1 MKHRSLARQ
10 SGFTLVEIAIVLVI
24 IGLLLGG
31 VLKGQELIENAK
43 VKNAVNDVNGVTA
56 AYNGYLDRF
65 KRLPGDDGPTGTL
78 SARGGAWAPVAPAA
92 ALGAGNNDGVL
103 AITAAQAFTGAGE
116 GAAFWQHLKAAG
128 FVAGN
133 PADAAAAALPRNAF
147 NGLMGV
153 FNNAGVG
160 GATPVVPVTGA
171 PNGLAVCLGQVPGK
185 AARQL
190 DVQLDDGVVGTGSV
204 RATLGVS
211 GTNTV
216 PAAAAAAAYNDDQQY
231 TVCKTL

>member
-1 MKHRSLARQ
+1 MKSMSLRGSRKGQ

-43 VKNAVNDVNGVTA
+43 VKNAVNDLNGVTA

-65 KRLPGDDGPTGTL
+65 KRIPGDDGPALVNLT
-78 SARGGAWAPVAPAA
+78 ARGGAWVNVTAF
-92 ALGAGNNDGVL
+92 GNNDGSL
-103 AITAAQAFTGAGE
+103 AITALQTFTGAGE

-128 FVAGN
+128 FLAGN
-133 PADAAAAALPRNAF
+133 PADAGLNAMPRNAF

-153 FNNAGVG
+153 FNNS
-160 GATPVVPVTGA
+160 GAAPVTGA
-171 PNGLAVCLGQVPGK
+171 PTGMVICLGQIPGK

-190 DVQLDDGVVGTGSV
+190 DTQLDDGVVGTGSV
-204 RATLGVS
+204 RATLS
-211 GTNTV
+211 TAAGTNMI
-216 PAAAAAAAYNDDQQY
+216 PAVAAAAAYTDDSQY

>member
-65 KRLPGDDGPTGTL
+65 KRIPGDDAGPGTAAVGL
-78 SARGGAWAPVAPAA
+78 AALVARGGAWAGITA
-92 ALGAGNNDGVL
+92 AGNNDGVL

-116 GAAFWQHLKAAG
+116 GAAFWQHLKASG
-128 FVAGN
+128 FIAGN

-153 FNNAGVG
+153 FNNAG
-160 GATPVVPVTGA
+160 AAPVTGA

-190 DVQLDDGVVGTGSV
+190 DVQMDDGVVGTGSV
-204 RATLGVS
+204 RATQGVS
-211 GTNTV
+211 GANTPPAV
-216 PAAAAAAAYNDDQQY
+216 AAATYNDDQQY

>member
-1 MKHRSLARQ
+1 
-10 SGFTLVEIAIVLVI
+10 
-24 IGLLLGG
+24 LLLGG

-65 KRLPGDDGPTGTL
+65 KRLPGDDGPTATL
-78 SARGGAWAPVAPAA
+78 SARGGAWAPTPALA
-92 ALGAGNNDGVL
+92 AGDNNGIL
-103 AITAAQAFTGAGE
+103 AITAAQAFAGGGE
-116 GAAFWQHLKAAG
+116 GPAFWQHLKASG
-128 FVAGN
+128 FIAGN
-133 PADAAAAALPRNAF
+133 PADAGVAALPRNAF
-147 NGLMGV
+147 NGLMSV
-153 FNNAGVG
+153 FNNA
-160 GATPVVPVTGA
+160 ATAGPPATTAVTGA
-171 PNGLAVCLGQVPGK
+171 PAGLVVCLGQVPGK

-204 RATLGVS
+204 RATLGLV

-216 PAAAAAAAYNDDQQY
+216 PGAAAVAAYNDNEQY

>member
-1 MKHRSLARQ
+1 
-10 SGFTLVEIAIVLVI
+10 VL
-24 IGLLLGG
+24 
-31 VLKGQELIENAK
+31 Q
-43 VKNAVNDVNGVTA
+43 
-56 AYNGYLDRF
+56 
-65 KRLPGDDGPTGTL
+65 
-78 SARGGAWAPVAPAA
+78 ARGGAWASITA
-92 ALGAGNNDGVL
+92 AGNNNGVL
-103 AITAAQAFTGAGE
+103 AITAAETFTGAGE
-116 GAAFWQHLKAAG
+116 GAAFWQHLKASG
-128 FVAGN
+128 FIAGN

-153 FNNAGVG
+153 FNNAAVG
-160 GATPVVPVTGA
+160 TPAVTVTGA

-211 GTNTV
+211 GTNTN
-216 PAAAAAAAYNDDQQY
+216 PGTAAAAAYNDDQQY